1 MTPRSQP
8 PLFRGESSGLSCPE
22 YSSVV
27 REEFQDSCD
36 IRNIFKRACV
46 TGALPCLAGKPIM
59 SALDFMSYDFQE
71 LMHSYFNTPK
81 EITPHVDKVVH
92 NPSVNP
98 QEASEPVSAPVQ
110 SEKVESK

>member
-1 MTPRSQP
+1 MIPRSQP
-8 PLFRGESSGLSCPE
+8 PLYRGETPGLSCSE

-59 SALDFMSYDFQE
+59 SALDFMSYDFQD
-71 LMHSYFNTPK
+71 LMHSFFNTPK
-81 EITPHVDKVVH
+81 EIVSDVDKVVH

-98 QEASEPVSAPVQ
+98 QEASEPVSTAVQ

>member
-1 MTPRSQP
+1 MIPRSQP
-8 PLFRGESSGLSCPE
+8 PVFRGESSGLSCSE

-59 SALDFMSYDFQE
+59 SALDFMSYDFQD

-81 EITPHVDKVVH
+81 ETTSDVDKVVH
-92 NPSVNP
+92 NTSVSP
-98 QEASEPVSAPVQ
+98 ATASEPVPTPVP
-110 SEKVESK
+110 EKVESM

>member
-1 MTPRSQP
+1 MIPRSQP
-8 PLFRGESSGLSCPE
+8 PVFRGESPGLSCSE
-22 YSSVV
+22 FSSVV

-59 SALDFMSYDFQE
+59 SALDFMSYDFQD

-81 EITPHVDKVVH
+81 DTTDVDKVVH
-92 NPSVNP
+92 NPTDNS
-98 QEASEPVSAPVQ
+98 ETASEPVSAPVQ